1 MLLFVVIPFWTSFL
15 IRTYAWLIILDP
27 QFPLFRV
34 IHVDL
39 LFSRPAVYLGVAYN
53 YLPLMVLPLYAALER
68 IDWSLV
74 EAAQDLGDTPLR
86 SFRRVTLPLA
96 VPGVIAG
103 SLLVFI
109 PLTGEYLIP
118 AILGGQQ
125 DVVRGLA
132 DRAAV
137 HRGERLALRV
147 GDRMRRDRG
156 DDGRA
161 ARRSRCSRT
170 GTRQPVARRLLG
182 GWAALVFVFLYA
194 PIVVVIVYAFNGG
207 RETLVWDGFS
217 TRWFGAA
224 LRDTAV
230 TDALRNSLVIAAGNA
245 VVACILGT
253 MLALALPKMW
263 KPVRVPLEALVTMTL
278 VTPEIVFG
286 IAALIF
292 FTEAGIPL
300 GLESVLIAHVVFNA
314 SVVALVVRA
323 RFVGMSQD
331 LEEASFDLGAGPL
344 STFRQVTLPRLAPAV
359 LAGGLLAFTFSFDD
373 FYTSFFVTGA
383 GTSTLPLY
391 IFSSLRFGVTPVVN
405 ATAAMILALTLAAVA
420 LAYLVLRR
428 AGMSAARITS

>member
-1 MLLFVVIPFWTSFL
+1 M
-15 IRTYAWLIILDP
+15 
-27 QFPLFRV
+27 
-34 IHVDL
+34 
-39 LFSRPAVYLGVAYN
+39 
-53 YLPLMVLPLYAALER
+53 
-68 IDWSLV
+68 
-74 EAAQDLGDTPLR
+74 
-86 SFRRVTLPLA
+86 
-96 VPGVIAG
+96 
-103 SLLVFI
+103 
-109 PLTGEYLIP
+109 
-118 AILGGQQ
+118 
-125 DVVRGLA
+125 
-132 DRAAV
+132 
-137 HRGERLALRV
+137 
-147 GDRMRRDRG
+147 
-156 DDGRA
+156 
-161 ARRSRCSRT
+161 
-170 GTRQPVARRLLG
+170 
-182 GWAALVFVFLYA
+182 
-194 PIVVVIVYAFNGG
+194 
-207 RETLVWDGFS
+207 
-217 TRWFGAA
+217 
-224 LRDTAV
+224 
-230 TDALRNSLVIAAGNA
+230 IAAGNA

-300 GLESVLIAHVVFNA
+300 GLGSVLIAHVVFNA

-373 FYTSFFVTGA
+373 FFTSFFVTGA

-420 LAYLVLRR
+420 LAYLVLRTDGDERLQDHVVAVSPAAPGGGTAQHGSGVQRDQAGSHHSLRGR
-428 AGMSAARITS
+428 ASCRSRPRAP